1 MRKRIVAISRA
12 LVGKKLSS
20 AEKIAVNNGSI
31 IRIVEKDGIPIQID
45 DSIDNNRVNISVV
58 DGKVARVN
66 FLG

>member
-20 AEKIAVNNGSI
+20 AEKIAVNNGSV

>member
-20 AEKIAVNNGSI
+20 AGKIAVNNGSI